1 MNPLRCVFSGLY
13 MFGGY
18 REESRIRFEKFCL
31 SEKIQFDRGIW
42 TCLEKLSSQVPAGYY
57 FEAADVSPVY
67 LYV

>member
-1 MNPLRCVFSGLY
+1 

-18 REESRIRFEKFCL
+18 REESRIRFEKFYL